1 MHRRNI
7 FRTISLGFLALAFC
21 SAAMACSCVR
31 RTNADYYKLANVVVL
46 GKVVS
51 TNESEI
57 NSERKYGEKYVR
69 RVTIRIKET
78 FKGDV
83 PRTLSLENNGVAC
96 SMYMQKDDQ
105 VVLFLDKT
113 MLADRCDGSFR
124 LESDERLRKQYKLDA
139 QNILE
144 YQALTAD
151 RLAELREAKPKSWW
165 EFWR

>member
-1 MHRRNI
+1 MHLRNI
-7 FRTISLGFLALAFC
+7 FRTISLGVLALLFC
-21 SAAMACSCVR
+21 SATMACSCVR

-69 RVTIRIKET
+69 RVTIRVKET

-83 PRTLSLENNGVAC
+83 PRTLSLENNGGAC
-96 SMYMQKDDQ
+96 SIYMQKDDQ

-113 MLADRCDGSFR
+113 MLADSCDGSFP
-124 LESDERLRKQYKLDA
+124 LESDERLRKRYKLDD
-139 QNILE
+139 QYILE
-144 YQALTAD
+144 YQAVTAD
-151 RLAELREAKPKSWW
+151 RLTELRKAKPRSWW
-165 EFWR
+165 EF